1 MKKMWI
7 LLVAGALLACTCS
20 TSPLVPF
27 TQTPNEPAPPVETAG
42 AVNMGGVT
50 VVRLQPQDGD
60 LTAQLHA
67 EAPKATGLG
76 QHMFVEF
83 DASW

>member
-1 MKKMWI
+1 MKKLWI
-7 LLVAGALLACTCS
+7 LLAAGLLLACTCS

-27 TQTPNEPAPPVETAG
+27 TPTPLSPTPLVHTAG
-42 AVNMGGVT
+42 PLNTNGLT
-50 VVRLQPQDGD
+50 VVRLQPQNGD
-60 LTAQLHA
+60 LAELLHA
-67 EAPKATGLG
+67 EAPKAAALE